1 MENNNNINQIKNPII
16 IKGDIFSEYLISN
29 SFQNSFLNQ
38 DFAKPDN
45 ETFDK
50 FFNNDENSLKSLNSL
65 NEFSKSNLNK
75 SFLPEQQQIL
85 DHLPIDNLNNIING
99 GKEKKLNNEN
109 INKDNNK
116 KKKNLFNTFGN
127 KEITPEE
134 KKQKKLIMNRE
145 SAKKSRLKKKNY
157 IENLEKQYILL
168 KEEFIKIKE
177 EEKLNNNGNNN
188 NIQLSQNDNEYKN
201 NLGKKNQISK
211 YILEHFNIANSNGNN
226 QKKLMLYLLINQIDI
241 MTPIKIKAFQSKF
254 LKMQILDIDDSI
266 EVIKNKINMNLN
278 IITELYG
285 IETGNNNI
293 SYLNIFNN
301 KKSIAIQLYEF
312 YNDVKLCINTFEII
326 CNNVGN

>member
-116 KKKNLFNTFGN
+116 KKKIYLILL
-127 KEITPEE
+127 EI
-134 KKQKKLIMNRE
+134 KKLHLR
-145 SAKKSRLKKKNY
+145 KKSKKN
-157 IENLEKQYILL
+157 
-168 KEEFIKIKE
+168 
-177 EEKLNNNGNNN
+177 
-188 NIQLSQNDNEYKN
+188 
-201 NLGKKNQISK
+201 
-211 YILEHFNIANSNGNN
+211 
-226 QKKLMLYLLINQIDI
+226 
-241 MTPIKIKAFQSKF
+241 
-254 LKMQILDIDDSI
+254 
-266 EVIKNKINMNLN
+266 
-278 IITELYG
+278 
-285 IETGNNNI
+285 
-293 SYLNIFNN
+293 
-301 KKSIAIQLYEF
+301 
-312 YNDVKLCINTFEII
+312 
-326 CNNVGN
+326 

>member
-65 NEFSKSNLNK
+65 NEFNKSNLNK
-75 SFLPEQQQIL
+75 SFLLEQQQIL

-145 SAKKSRLKKKNY
+145 SAKKSRLKKR
-157 IENLEKQYILL
+157 IIL
-168 KEEFIKIKE
+168 KIWK
-177 EEKLNNNGNNN
+177 NNN
-188 NIQLSQNDNEYKN
+188 Y
-201 NLGKKNQISK
+201 
-211 YILEHFNIANSNGNN
+211 Y
-226 QKKLMLYLLINQIDI
+226 
-241 MTPIKIKAFQSKF
+241 
-254 LKMQILDIDDSI
+254 
-266 EVIKNKINMNLN
+266 
-278 IITELYG
+278 
-285 IETGNNNI
+285 
-293 SYLNIFNN
+293 
-301 KKSIAIQLYEF
+301 
-312 YNDVKLCINTFEII
+312 
-326 CNNVGN
+326 